1 MQSFPRPV
9 GPSAR
14 PVITRAAS
22 ALALAAAVIFPL
34 QGSRTID
41 KAGAE
46 VDGAT
51 VASDYQA
58 ALTVSDVAPDILSVD
73 MALPQVFADT
83 QTKVTFVAPA
93 GWVRGPAS
101 ALNPVSDPP
110 EPVLEIVRYQ
120 MHLSDPKLYAAPIP
134 ITSGLVADAGAVISV
149 GLARVDSGLVVAD
162 KKQKKLHGDPE
173 LGVAPGFTTLDDEAV
188 YEGVHI
194 FSRYFFSR
202 PGDRVVVI
210 RAAAADSDWN
220 VLEDRI
226 MSTVNSLRA
235 DPLGENAPAA
245 PAPPPPPAPAVE
257 PVPDAT
263 AQIRQRILSR
273 AASLL
278 GLKYIWGGNSTSAGM
293 DCSAY
298 VSWTWSVSRYT
309 TDSIWNVSFPI
320 TKGELRPGDAM
331 NLTIGRDPKRTGHIR
346 IFEAWANVERT
357 LVWVYEETPPRVVHR
372 VIVYDDRYQPIRLA
386 GLSSAGELRVIPGT
400 PAPAPTP
407 RPATTRRPVTATP
420 RPTTR
425 PTVRQT
431 ARPSGSISP
440 RPSGS
445 VSPRP
450 SATGTTGAATPTT
463 PRPSPTAT
471 GAPLVAPSPSPR
483 P

>member
-1 MQSFPRPV
+1 M
-9 GPSAR
+9 
-14 PVITRAAS
+14 
-22 ALALAAAVIFPL
+22 VIFPL

-41 KAGAE
+41 SPAAQDE
-46 VDGAT
+46 SAT

-58 ALTVSDVAPDILSVD
+58 APARAAVPDILSVG
-73 MALPQVFADT
+73 MALPQVFADNE
-83 QTKVTFVAPA
+83 TKVSFVAPA

-120 MHLSDPKLYAAPIP
+120 VRLSDPTLYAAPIP

-149 GLARVDSGLVVAD
+149 GLARVDSGLVGMD
-162 KKQKKLHGDPE
+162 KKEKKVRGE
-173 LGVAPGFTTLDDEAV
+173 GEMGATSGFVTLDDEAV

-210 RAAAADSDWN
+210 RAAASDSDWS
-220 VLEDRI
+220 VLEDKIIR
-226 MSTVNSLRA
+226 SVDSLRA
-235 DPLGENAPAA
+235 DPLGANAPAA
-245 PAPPPPPAPAVE
+245 PPPPPPPAPAVE
-257 PVPDAT
+257 PAPDAT

-278 GLKYIWGGNSTSAGM
+278 GLKYVWGGNSTNAGM

-400 PAPAPTP
+400 PAPTPTP
-407 RPATTRRPVTATP
+407 RPATTRRPLTATP
-420 RPTTR
+420 RPT
-425 PTVRQT
+425 V
-431 ARPSGSISP
+431 RPSGSVSP

-450 SATGTTGAATPTT
+450 SATGTTATGTAVT

-471 GAPLVAPSPSPR
+471 LAPFVTPTPTPG

>member
-1 MQSFPRPV
+1 MDN
-9 GPSAR
+9 
-14 PVITRAAS
+14 AS
-22 ALALAAAVIFPL
+22 AE
-34 QGSRTID
+34 
-41 KAGAE
+41 AE
-46 VDGAT
+46 GAT

-58 ALTVSDVAPDILSVD
+58 AAPIREVATDILSVD
-73 MALPQVFADT
+73 MALPQVFADIE
-83 QTKVTFVAPA
+83 TKVSFVAPA

-110 EPVLEIVRYQ
+110 EPALEIVRYQ
-120 MHLSDPKLYAAPIP
+120 LRLSDPTLYAAPIP
-134 ITSGLVADAGAVISV
+134 VTSGLVADAGAVISV
-149 GLARVDSGLVVAD
+149 GLARVDSGLVRID
-162 KKQKKLHGDPE
+162 KKEKKLRGDRE
-173 LGVAPGFTTLDDEAV
+173 MGAARGFATLDDEAV

-194 FSRYFFSR
+194 FTRYFFSR
-202 PGDRVVVI
+202 PGERVVVI
-210 RAAAADSDWN
+210 RAAAADSDWS
-220 VLEDRI
+220 VLEDKI

-235 DPLGENAPAA
+235 DPLGANAPAA
-245 PAPPPPPAPAVE
+245 PAPPPSPAPAVD
-257 PVPDAT
+257 PAPDAT

-278 GLKYIWGGNSTSAGM
+278 GLKYVWGGNSMTAGM

-346 IFEAWANVERT
+346 IFEAWANVGHT

-372 VIVYDDRYQPIRLA
+372 VVVYDDRYQPIRLA

-400 PAPAPTP
+400 PAPTPSP
-407 RPATTRRPVTATP
+407 RPATTRRPETAMP
-420 RPTTR
+420 RPTLR
-425 PTVRQT
+425 PT
-431 ARPSGSISP
+431 ARPGGSITP

-450 SATGTTGAATPTT
+450 SATVTTGIGTATTPGPSTAATRAPLLTPTPT
-463 PRPSPTAT
+463 PRP
-471 GAPLVAPSPSPR
+471 
-483 P
+483 